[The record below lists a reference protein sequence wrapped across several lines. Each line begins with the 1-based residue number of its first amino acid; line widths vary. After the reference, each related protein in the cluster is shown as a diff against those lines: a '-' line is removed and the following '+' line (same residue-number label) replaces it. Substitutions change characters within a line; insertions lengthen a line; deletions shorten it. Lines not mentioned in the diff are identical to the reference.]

1 MGCEGGYKIFA
12 FRIIRDRKIL
22 ADNAPFIRHA
32 FESLTIRMYLDFSIL
47 ERRILYRRYLS
58 G

>member
-32 FESLTIRMYLDFSIL
+32 VESLTIMNKLSKL
-47 ERRILYRRYLS
+47 EL
-58 G
+58 